1 MQRPPASQPCLDR
14 LPTPTPPPTP
24 YPEHAPPHAAPAL
37 SRRAPS
43 RLVALLLGDDL
54 LVSALLPHRCSKVKP
69 RLKVVQRG
77 EDVGQQKVEQRP
89 QLGEVVLQRG
99 ACARRGGA
107 GEGGGGEV
115 AGVGGWG
122 TKWERSAA
130 CDTLGAPLSPA
141 PRFCL
146 PPLPTDPPTH
156 PPVSSSLL
164 SVRSRRSSRIRR
176 QLKFFRRW
184 PCTQQAREGEQTG
197 AITLSGRGR
206 RGAHAS

>member
-1 MQRPPASQPCLDR
+1 MSVQRPPASQPCLDR

-107 GEGGGGEV
+107 GEGGGGRLQ
-115 AGVGGWG
+115 GWG
-122 TKWERSAA
+122 GGAPSGSAA
-130 CDTLGAPLSPA
+130 QRVTPLA
-141 PRFCL
+141 PRFRL
-146 PPLPTDPPTH
+146 PPAFACPPYPQTHPPTH
-156 PPVSSSLL
+156 PSAAACC
-164 SVRSRRSSRIRR
+164 R
-176 QLKFFRRW
+176 
-184 PCTQQAREGEQTG
+184 CEAGAARG
-197 AITLSGRGR
+197 SGG
-206 RGAHAS
+206 S